1 MDLKDTSTL
10 GVEKFRNSDYT
21 CFGGDYIDGLEGL
34 DLVSDDR
41 EDASRRRTA
50 EMTSLNINL
59 PADAVFGGISAVDS
73 PGRMATRTRRVVETV
88 LGAIALI
95 LLIPVL
101 LICAAII
108 KLSSKGPVVFTQ
120 TRVGKDGKPFKM
132 YKLRTMRDNCERNGA
147 VWASNDDP
155 RVVRNCR
162 WMRLS
167 HIDELP
173 QLINVLK
180 GEMALIG
187 PRPERSDILD
197 DLEKYYPNVRQRLK
211 VLPGITGLSQIHWGY
226 DTTPARFRHKLR
238 TDLEYV
244 HNRTWRMDLGI
255 VVRTLP
261 KFFDRHSK

>member
-1 MDLKDTSTL
+1 MDSKDTSML
-10 GVEKFRNSDYT
+10 EVEVARRPAYT
-21 CFGGDYIDGLEGL
+21 SFGGDYVDGAEDL
-34 DLVSDDR
+34 DFAADDSQ
-41 EDASRRRTA
+41 AAWCRRTP

-59 PADAVFGGISAVDS
+59 PADAVVGGIRGVDG
-73 PGRMATRTRRVVETV
+73 PGRMATCVRRVVEAV
-88 LGAIALI
+88 LGASALI
-95 LLIPVL
+95 LLIPAL

-120 TRVGKDGKPFKM
+120 TRLGKDGKPFKM

-155 RVVRNCR
+155 RVVGSCR

-180 GEMALIG
+180 GEMALVG
-187 PRPERSDILD
+187 PRPERGDILD
-197 DLEKYYPNVRQRLK
+197 DLEQYYPNIRQRLK
-211 VLPGITGLSQIHWGY
+211 ILPGITGLSQIHWGY

-238 TDLEYV
+238 TDLEYI

-261 KFFDRHSK
+261 KFFDRWSK

>member
-1 MDLKDTSTL
+1 ML
-10 GVEKFRNSDYT
+10 GVEESRNSPAYT
-21 CFGGDYIDGLEGL
+21 SFGGDDVDGGEDL
-34 DLVSDDR
+34 DFVADYSQ
-41 EDASRRRTA
+41 EAWGRRTP

-59 PADAVFGGISAVDS
+59 PADAVFGGISAVDG
-73 PGRMATRTRRVVETV
+73 PGLMATRIRRVVETV
-88 LGAIALI
+88 LGATALI
-95 LLIPVL
+95 LLLPAL

-132 YKLRTMRDNCERNGA
+132 YKLRTMGDNCERNGA

-155 RVVRNCR
+155 RVVRACR

-173 QLINVLK
+173 QLVNVIK
-180 GEMALIG
+180 GEMALVG
-187 PRPERSDILD
+187 PRPERGDILD

-211 VLPGITGLSQIHWGY
+211 ILPGITGLSQIHWGY

-238 TDLEYV
+238 TDLEYI
-244 HNRTWRMDLGI
+244 HNRTWRMDLRI
-255 VVRTLP
+255 VARTLP